1 MKRRAIPISW
11 DDASFSS
18 SPADFL
24 LELDL
29 HVVCVCVLMLFILRW
44 MMVNDVIHDVACIKM
59 NNVSEK

>member
-29 HVVCVCVLMLFILRW
+29 TCICMCVCVLLVYIEMNDDE
-44 MMVNDVIHDVACIKM
+44 MMCVHA
-59 NNVSEK
+59 